1 MLNFLSKTSIN
12 KRLQLSM
19 LLSLLMLALV
29 AFSGWK
35 SMTLA
40 LDNANQLNI
49 EEINLV
55 QPTTN
60 FHRDYIMTLQSMND
74 YIITMNENSG
84 AKFEQQI
91 TKLKESLRAL
101 LTNLGAELE
110 KSGDGFLILKNTGAQ
125 YNTQDIKDLFALDQ
139 ILHNIKKSTD
149 SSVFLRKNMINNF
162 SFGLENNAKRMT
174 KDIIELRQYNNAP
187 ATQELLSTFE
197 KNISFSQLQAA
208 KMVTTLDTSLFHTI
222 NEQGMGD
229 TTDTLLTSLTLTYSS
244 EQLEAIN
251 QHRDDYLDSIK
262 EMRDSANTI
271 AQNNQMISRL
281 SSEGNVHILAMTDRL
296 EHKRADTYQQMA
308 IESEESRLE
317 LIANIVFA
325 VLLGLILT
333 RQIVNSIVRPLEE
346 MRLAVEQVSHTGKFN
361 TMKMLTGNNE
371 LTQMQ
376 ASLAAMMQDI
386 QLAIDEVSRVS
397 HAMSRGQLHERM
409 QANYCGDL
417 AELSQ
422 SVNESVGN
430 VCHTLDDLEKAAI
443 ALEKGDLNHQISLDA
458 YYGQYRS
465 VVESIDQAIAGQKNA
480 IEDVRRV
487 TRAMREGDFSQR
499 ISVEMPGDLSNLKR
513 YLNEALV
520 RLEEA
525 INQKGIA
532 LQHFS
537 QGDFSYVMPG
547 VYTGKLLD
555 LKTNMG
561 KMAQNISNMITDVQV
576 ATGHA
581 VDGVKEIST
590 SNQDLN
596 RRVQKQALD
605 LSKTTLH
612 MQDVNDS
619 ISDTLSQADIISRN
633 SEQMRD
639 QSQSG
644 IQVVNQMVAAM
655 KHIQQASEQVSG
667 MTDIINSI
675 SFQTNLLALNAA
687 VEAARAGES
696 GRGFAV
702 VAAEVRSLAQKTAE
716 AAKNIQLVT
725 EKNLQHIQ
733 HGLTLSQLTHDAF
746 STNADAIERISTL
759 TEKMH
764 LALDRQSNGIHEVS
778 QALEEIDKTTQQNA
792 AMVEQIAS
800 TSDNI
805 ISEVLTLE
813 SRIDQFR
820 LLAKVTPANDSY
832 QRLMLPQLIA

>member
-1 MLNFLSKTSIN
+1 
-12 KRLQLSM
+12 
-19 LLSLLMLALV
+19 
-29 AFSGWK
+29 
-35 SMTLA
+35 
-40 LDNANQLNI
+40 
-49 EEINLV
+49 
-55 QPTTN
+55 
-60 FHRDYIMTLQSMND
+60 
-74 YIITMNENSG
+74 
-84 AKFEQQI
+84 
-91 TKLKESLRAL
+91 LK
-101 LTNLGAELE
+101 
-110 KSGDGFLILKNTGAQ
+110 
-125 YNTQDIKDLFALDQ
+125 
-139 ILHNIKKSTD
+139 
-149 SSVFLRKNMINNF
+149 
-162 SFGLENNAKRMT
+162 
-174 KDIIELRQYNNAP
+174 
-187 ATQELLSTFE
+187 

-229 TTDTLLTSLTLTYSS
+229 TTDTLLTSLTLIYNS

-397 HAMSRGQLHERM
+397 HAMSQGQLH
-409 QANYCGDL
+409 
-417 AELSQ
+417 
-422 SVNESVGN
+422 
-430 VCHTLDDLEKAAI
+430 
-443 ALEKGDLNHQISLDA
+443 
-458 YYGQYRS
+458 
-465 VVESIDQAIAGQKNA
+465 
-480 IEDVRRV
+480 
-487 TRAMREGDFSQR
+487 
-499 ISVEMPGDLSNLKR
+499 
-513 YLNEALV
+513 
-520 RLEEA
+520 
-525 INQKGIA
+525 
-532 LQHFS
+532 
-537 QGDFSYVMPG
+537 
-547 VYTGKLLD
+547 
-555 LKTNMG
+555 
-561 KMAQNISNMITDVQV
+561 
-576 ATGHA
+576 
-581 VDGVKEIST
+581 
-590 SNQDLN
+590 
-596 RRVQKQALD
+596 
-605 LSKTTLH
+605 
-612 MQDVNDS
+612 
-619 ISDTLSQADIISRN
+619 
-633 SEQMRD
+633 
-639 QSQSG
+639 
-644 IQVVNQMVAAM
+644 
-655 KHIQQASEQVSG
+655 
-667 MTDIINSI
+667 
-675 SFQTNLLALNAA
+675 
-687 VEAARAGES
+687 
-696 GRGFAV
+696 
-702 VAAEVRSLAQKTAE
+702 
-716 AAKNIQLVT
+716 
-725 EKNLQHIQ
+725 
-733 HGLTLSQLTHDAF
+733 
-746 STNADAIERISTL
+746 ERISTL